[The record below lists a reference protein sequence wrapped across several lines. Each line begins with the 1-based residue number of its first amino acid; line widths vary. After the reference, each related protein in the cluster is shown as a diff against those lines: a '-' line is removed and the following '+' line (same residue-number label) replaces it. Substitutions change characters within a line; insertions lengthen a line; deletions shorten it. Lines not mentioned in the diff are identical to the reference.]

1 VESEAG
7 AGGPAYG
14 YSVVHDGGDDD
25 ARPLHETPFE
35 LLEQARGFALDWLA
49 GREAPEARLAVVR
62 LHRESGRR
70 DTVAIVDPASSDVRS
85 ALERRRTATGDAA

>member
-1 VESEAG
+1 VHSEAG
-7 AGGPAYG
+7 AGGEPAYG

-49 GREAPEARLAVVR
+49 SRDATEARLAVVR
-62 LHRESGRR
+62 LHRETGRR
-70 DTVAIVDPASSDVRS
+70 DTVAIVDPASSDVAS
-85 ALERRRTATGDAA
+85 ALERKRADAG